1 MKFTVTE
8 LDIYLIISEFDSS
21 FTINF
26 NLLEL
31 IYFLFRIIQN
41 IMLKTI
47 KPNPQHTELGFDKT

>member
-1 MKFTVTE
+1 MKFAITE
-8 LDIYLIISEFDSS
+8 LDIYLIIGEFDSS

-31 IYFLFRIIQN
+31 IYFLFCIIQN

-47 KPNPQHTELGFDKT
+47 KPNPQNTKIGL